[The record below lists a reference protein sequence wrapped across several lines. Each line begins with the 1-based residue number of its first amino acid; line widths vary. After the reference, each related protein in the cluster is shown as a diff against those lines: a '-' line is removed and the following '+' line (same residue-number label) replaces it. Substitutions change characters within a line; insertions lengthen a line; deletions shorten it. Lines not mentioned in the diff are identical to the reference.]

1 MASVETALGR
11 AHGLRTFGLA
21 LTQDDDRAHLADARQ
36 KARQKAPS
44 PGARGRL
51 GRAESK
57 AETKTKTA
65 HDDVHDKRHDKRHD
79 DTHDATAATAAT
91 ISRIA
96 AKQHA
101 NPADVAKRKPLP
113 TPQQAWTAHF
123 GRAGGANP
131 HLPSV
136 GT

>member
-79 DTHDATAATAAT
+79 DTHDATAAT

-101 NPADVAKRKPLP
+101 NPADVAKRKPLLP
-113 TPQQAWTAHF
+113 NQFSTAIP
-123 GRAGGANP
+123 GRKIDVFAAA
-131 HLPSV
+131 
-136 GT
+136 